1 MASRLVA
8 MECNGLLWGPGVTV
22 DGEPQPVTHAS
33 PFPEPLGFTPT
44 LGHLAPSLLTPAHPQ
59 YLLYA
64 VSSPCPSSS
73 LCLTAST
80 SPT

>member
-8 MECNGLLWGPGVTV
+8 MEMQVAQWVTLGPGCDS

-44 LGHLAPSLLTPAHPQ
+44 LGHLAPSLLTPAHPHSIF
-59 YLLYA
+59 YMT
-64 VSSPCPSSS
+64 CPPPPPP
-73 LCLTAST
+73 A
-80 SPT
+80 PEV